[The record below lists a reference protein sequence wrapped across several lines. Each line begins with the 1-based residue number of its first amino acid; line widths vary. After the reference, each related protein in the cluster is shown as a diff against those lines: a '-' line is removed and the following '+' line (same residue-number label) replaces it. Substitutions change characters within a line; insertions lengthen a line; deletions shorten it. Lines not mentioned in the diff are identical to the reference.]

1 MVGKLTFTV
10 EGQKIG
16 EINNYQTSQANELNR
31 AEIRKLTATA
41 NKRLERLE
49 KNGLESSPAYQ
60 KWLAD
65 GEVRFSVKGKD
76 HNQLQKEVARLKRFL
91 NSETSTVRGVNKTLK
106 EMAKNT
112 GIKYKNLKDLRAKS
126 AKFFELASKVEQ
138 YLRTVDDIAS
148 AIGYQKIWE
157 AINKYTKQRKQGL
170 DEADDDIDSMVRTVT
185 DMLKASNLDK
195 SKGDSGD
202 WVYIEK

>member
-1 MVGKLTFTV
+1 MVGKVVFTV
-10 EGQKIG
+10 ENQKIG
-16 EINNYQTSQANELNR
+16 EINNYQSKQENALDR
-31 AEIRKLTATA
+31 AEIRKLTAKA
-41 NKRLERLE
+41 NKRIERLE

-65 GEVRFSVKGKD
+65 GEVKFSVKGKD

-91 NSETSTVRGVNKTLK
+91 NSETSTVRGVNRTLK

-112 GIKYKNLKDLRAKS
+112 GIKYKNLKDLRTKS

-157 AINKYTKQRKQGL
+157 AINKYTKQRGEAL
-170 DEADDDIDSMVRTVT
+170 GEGEADIDAMVRTVT
-185 DMLKASNLDK
+185 DMLKATNLEK
-195 SKGDSGD
+195 STGDSGD
-202 WVYIEK
+202 WWYIE

>member
-1 MVGKLTFTV
+1 MVGKVVFTV
-10 EGQKIG
+10 ENQKIG
-16 EINNYQTSQANELNR
+16 EINNYQSKQENALDR
-31 AEIRKLTATA
+31 AEIRKLTAKA
-41 NKRLERLE
+41 NKRIERLE

-91 NSETSTVRGVNKTLK
+91 NSETSTVRGVNRTLK

-112 GIKYKNLKDLRAKS
+112 GIKYKNLKDLRSKS

-157 AINKYTKQRKQGL
+157 AINKYTKQRKDAL
-170 DEADDDIDSMVRTVT
+170 DSGEADIDAMVRTVT
-185 DMLKASNLDK
+185 DMLKATNLEK

-202 WVYIEK
+202 WWYIE

>member
-1 MVGKLTFTV
+1 MVGKVVFTV
-10 EGQKIG
+10 ENIKLG
-16 EINNYQTSQANELNR
+16 EIDNYQSRKANELDR

-41 NKRLERLE
+41 NKRIARLE

-91 NSETSTVRGVNKTLK
+91 NSETSTVRGVNRTLK
-106 EMAKNT
+106 EMASNT
-112 GIKYKNLKDLRAKS
+112 GIKYKNLKDLRTKS

-157 AINKYTKQRKQGL
+157 AINKYTKQRG
-170 DEADDDIDSMVRTVT
+170 EAIGEGGADIDAMVRTVT
-185 DMLKASNLDK
+185 DMLKATNLEK

-202 WVYIEK
+202 WMYIE